1 MATLQLFRN
10 APEVIA
16 VAAGKHIFR
25 IGEAAKVMYLIIEG
39 EVDLMLGDTVVETAG
54 EGVFIGEMA
63 LIDDELFGE
72 DRELDRDPDCPEI
85 GHRAAEPMRLAE
97 DRDRGSAAGLVGA
110 GENCWIG
117 VRGDCAGRWR
127 AAFDLGDQMQ
137 AGLGQALGDGP
148 RRVPGRS
155 GGVCGRVGEISI
167 SGRAEFAADVGQAP
181 LGNLGHDAGTR
192 SGAGSGAGRGRHAGM
207 PSSLAA

>member
-63 LIDDELFGE
+63 LIDDEL
-72 DRELDRDPDCPEI
+72 RSASARARSDCRVFPIDEARFQSLVKETPFFALQVMKTLAHRLRKMDARI
-85 GHRAAEPMRLAE
+85 GATPKAKNAKK
-97 DRDRGSAAGLVGA
+97 AKAK
-110 GENCWIG
+110 
-117 VRGDCAGRWR
+117 
-127 AAFDLGDQMQ
+127 
-137 AGLGQALGDGP
+137 
-148 RRVPGRS
+148 
-155 GGVCGRVGEISI
+155 
-167 SGRAEFAADVGQAP
+167 
-181 LGNLGHDAGTR
+181 T
-192 SGAGSGAGRGRHAGM
+192 
-207 PSSLAA
+207 